1 MKKRLLIA
9 LGAVMALG
17 MVLTVVAGSVPF
29 LRGGMAAAQAIN
41 TEDGAEVVAARPET
55 YEVIAEAVVAP
66 VSHATLSLPASG
78 IASEVHV
85 GDGDLVQEGQVLLRL
100 QDTHQRAAVARA
112 EAGLT
117 SARAQLAALEAGPR
131 AQEIVAAQASLEA
144 ARARLGRIED
154 GARAEDIAAARAN
167 LAAAQASL
175 QRLYDGPD
183 EYTRIAA
190 EADLAN
196 AEAALEQAQAAYD
209 LVAGRPDIA
218 MLPESLRLQQASNS
232 YAAAKARYDA
242 LFADPEADFLANAR
256 AAVMQAQAS
265 LDRLL
270 KPATENELAE
280 VEAMVRQAQAQL
292 DLMLAGARDEE
303 IAVAAATVDEAKAA
317 VQQARASLADTE
329 LRAPFTGTIAD
340 VSVKP
345 GEQVVAGVPLVE
357 LADLSAWQVETADLT
372 ELDVVQVQE
381 GDEVL
386 VTFDA
391 IHDLE
396 IAGTVVRIEPIGRE
410 KLGDITY
417 TVVIKLLG
425 QDARLR
431 WNMTAVVTIR

>member
-9 LGAVMALG
+9 LGAVIALG

-41 TEDGAEVVAARPET
+41 NENAAEVVGARPET

-66 VSHATLSLPASG
+66 VSRATLSLPASG
-78 IASEVHV
+78 IAAEVHV
-85 GDGDLVQEGQVLLRL
+85 RDGDFVEEGQVLIRLR
-100 QDTHQRAAVARA
+100 DTHQRAAVARA
-112 EAGLT
+112 EAGLA
-117 SARAQLAALEAGPR
+117 SAHAQLATLEAGPR
-131 AQEIVAAQASLEA
+131 VQEIVAAQASLEA
-144 ARARLGRIED
+144 ARARLGRLED
-154 GARAEDIAAARAN
+154 GARPEDIAAAKAN

-196 AEAALEQAQAAYD
+196 AEAALQQAQAAYD
-209 LVAGRPDIA
+209 LVAGRPDIG
-218 MLPESLRLQQASNS
+218 MLPESLQLQQASNL
-232 YAAAKARYDA
+232 YAAAKAQYDA
-242 LFADPEADFLANAR
+242 LFAAPEADHLANAR

-270 KPATENELAE
+270 KPATDNDLAE

-303 IAVAAATVDEAKAA
+303 IAVAAAMVAEAEAA

-329 LRAPFTGTIAD
+329 LRALFAGTVAD
-340 VSVKP
+340 VTVRP
-345 GEQVVAGVPLVE
+345 GEQVVAGMPLVE
-357 LADLSAWQVETADLT
+357 LADLSAWQVETDDLT
-372 ELDVVQVQE
+372 ELDVVRVQE

-391 IHDLE
+391 IPDLE
-396 IAGTVVRIEPIGRE
+396 IAGTVVRIGPLGRE

-417 TVVIKLLG
+417 TVIVRLLRH
-425 QDARLR
+425 DARLR
-431 WNMTAVVTIR
+431 WNMTAVVAIR